1 MTWLL
6 LIFIIVVII
15 AVIIVLLLC
24 ALAVFLNREMTNAD
38 ASDINSEPHDR
49 GHDDG

>member
-6 LIFIIVVII
+6 VIFIIV
-15 AVIIVLLLC
+15 VIIVLLLC
-24 ALAVFLNREMTNAD
+24 ALVVFLNREMSNAD

-49 GHDDG
+49 GHDDGL